1 MTLVQWVSMKQQW
14 QSIYENKTGK
24 TGLRTLYSK
33 EYEDPFK
40 VAKEPNSLRFEQSE
54 SRRLNGAGRTMP

>member
-14 QSIYENKTGK
+14 HSIYENKTGK
-24 TGLRTLYSK
+24 TEMKTLYSK

-40 VAKEPNSLRFEQSE
+40 
-54 SRRLNGAGRTMP
+54 GR